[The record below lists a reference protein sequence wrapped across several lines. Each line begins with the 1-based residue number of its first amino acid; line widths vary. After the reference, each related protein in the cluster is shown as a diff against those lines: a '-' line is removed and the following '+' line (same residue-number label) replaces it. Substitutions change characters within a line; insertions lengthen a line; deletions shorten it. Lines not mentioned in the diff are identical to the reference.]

1 MRTRGPDNRF
11 EVRLGRIRSHSGHER
26 VTGFLKKVGRRGG
39 RSRLRSGRT
48 QSRTNAAS
56 FQRRVMVKVSIVRME
71 GRGIG
76 AQRQHLKYIQRDSA
90 APGDERGGLYDRD
103 GREVDI
109 KAFEAG
115 GKDDRHQFR
124 IIVSPEDSTRMS
136 DLSGFTRD
144 LMSEMKKDLG
154 TKLEWVAAD
163 HYDTGQPHT
172 HIVVRGKREDGT
184 DLVMSKDY
192 VSRGIRMRAQELVEI
207 ELGPVPQIEG
217 RERFARMVRQHRLTA
232 LDRQMMRGASDGVI
246 DVSAPARRGQVWRRQ
261 LERARLKYLEG
272 MGLADGLG
280 KGRWQLSSGAPETL
294 KRMGERGDIIKTM
307 HRAMANRGE
316 RRIDASSF
324 YDPSAETAKPV
335 TGKILM
341 TGVGDD
347 VADRGYMVLDT
358 LEGKTAY
365 VDIGPTSRLETLA
378 KHQIVTVIP
387 PSQEPRS
394 SDITIAR
401 IADGNDGRYAP
412 SLHMADDPSARPE
425 FVEAHVRRLESLRR
439 AGHAT
444 RHKDGSWSIPSD
456 YLARAGSYERSAALS
471 RPVQIESRSSLMLRE
486 MKSAI
491 GATWLDEQLMDD
503 SGARRT
509 AGFGAE
515 VETAKV
521 ARRQFLVQQGF
532 LSDVSAE
539 ITQTTLDEL
548 ANKDLSEAGRSLHE
562 RYGKSYS
569 IAPTSGQLRGTYRGA
584 IERPSGKFAIIERSK
599 DFTLVPWREVLERA
613 HGKSV
618 SGLIR
623 GKSISWRFGKDLGI
637 S

>member
-1 MRTRGPDNRF
+1 
-11 EVRLGRIRSHSGHER
+11 
-26 VTGFLKKVGRRGG
+26 
-39 RSRLRSGRT
+39 
-48 QSRTNAAS
+48 
-56 FQRRVMVKVSIVRME
+56 MVKVSIVRME

-103 GREVDI
+103 GRKVDI

-412 SLHMADDPSARPE
+412 SLHMADHPSARPE
-425 FVEAHVRRLESLRR
+425 FVEAHVRRLKSLRR

-584 IERPSGKFAIIERSK
+584 IERPSGKFAVSSGRKTLRSCPGEK
-599 DFTLVPWREVLERA
+599 CWNGRTVNPSADLFGGNRSLGGL
-613 HGKSV
+613 GKTSA
-618 SGLIR
+618 SHSRL
-623 GKSISWRFGKDLGI
+623 
-637 S
+637 

>member
-1 MRTRGPDNRF
+1 MATRGSDNRF
-11 EVRLGRIRSHSGHER
+11 EVRLGRIRSTSGHER
-26 VTGFLKKVGRRGG
+26 VTGFLKKVGRRAG
-39 RSRLRSGRT
+39 RARMRSGHTQRRT
-48 QSRTNAAS
+48 SGAN

-71 GRGIG
+71 GRGLG

-124 IIVSPEDSTRMS
+124 IIVSPEDSARLS

-144 LMSEMKKDLG
+144 LMSEMEKDLG

-172 HIVVRGKREDGT
+172 HIVVRGKRDDGT
-184 DLVMSKDY
+184 DLVMPKDY

-217 RERFARMVRQHRLTA
+217 RERFARMVRDHRLTA
-232 LDRQMMRGASDGVI
+232 LDRQMLRGASEGVI
-246 DVSAPARRGQVWRRQ
+246 DVSALARRGQVWRRQ

-272 MGLADGLG
+272 MGLADSLG

-307 HRAMANRGE
+307 HRAMVSRGAQ
-316 RRIDASSF
+316 RIDASSF
-324 YDPSAETAKPV
+324 YDPSVETAKPI

-358 LEGKTAY
+358 LDGKTAY
-365 VDIGPTSRLETLA
+365 VDIGPTARLNDLGR
-378 KHQIVTVIP
+378 HQIVTVTP
-387 PSQEPRS
+387 PAQEPRS
-394 SDITIAR
+394 SDVTIAR
-401 IADGNDGRYAP
+401 IAEANGGRYAP

-425 FVEAHVRRLESLRR
+425 FVEAHVRRLEALRR

-444 RHKDGSWSIPSD
+444 RHKDGSWSIPPD
-456 YLARAGSYERSAALS
+456 YLSRAGDYERSAALS
-471 RPVQIESRSSLMLRE
+471 RPVQIETRSSLRLAD
-486 MKSAI
+486 MKTAI
-491 GATWLDEQLMDD
+491 GATWLDEQLIDD
-503 SGARRT
+503 SGAGRT

-521 ARRQFLVQQGF
+521 ARRQFLVQQGV
-532 LSDVSAE
+532 LDVVSAE
-539 ITQTTLDEL
+539 VSQTTLDNL
-548 ANKDLSEAGRSLHE
+548 TNKDLSDAGSSLQE
-562 RYGKSYS
+562 RFGKSYS
-569 IAPTSGQLRGTYRGA
+569 LAPTSGQLRGTYRGA
-584 IERPSGKFAIIERSK
+584 IDRPSGKFAIIERSK

>member
-1 MRTRGPDNRF
+1 MVTRGPENRF
-11 EVRLGRIRSHSGHER
+11 EVRLGRMRSPPGHER
-26 VTGFLKKVGRRGG
+26 VTGFLKKVGRRSG
-39 RSRLRSGRT
+39 RMRMRSGRT
-48 QSRTNAAS
+48 QRRTSTAS

-90 APGDERGGLYDRD
+90 APSDERGGLYDRD
-103 GREVDI
+103 GREVDV
-109 KAFEAG
+109 KAFDAG

-124 IIVSPEDSTRMS
+124 IIVSPEDSTRLS

-144 LMSEMKKDLG
+144 LMSEMEKDLG

-184 DLVMSKDY
+184 DLVMPKDY

-232 LDRQMMRGASDGVI
+232 LDRQMMRGASDGMI

-261 LERARLKYLEG
+261 LERSRLKYLEG
-272 MGLADGLG
+272 LGLADSLG
-280 KGRWQLSSGAPETL
+280 KGRWQLVDGAPETL

-307 HRAMANRGE
+307 HRSMANRGE

-324 YDPSAETAKPV
+324 YDPSAETAKPI

-358 LEGKTAY
+358 LDGKTAY
-365 VDIGPTSRLETLA
+365 VDIGPTARLDDLA

-387 PSQEPRS
+387 PGQEPRT
-394 SDITIAR
+394 SDITIAG
-401 IADGNDGRYAP
+401 IADANNGRYAP
-412 SLHMADDPSARPE
+412 SLHMVADPTARPE
-425 FVEAHVRRLESLRR
+425 FVEAHVRRLEALRR

-444 RHKDGSWSIPSD
+444 RHKDGSWSIPPD
-456 YLARAGSYERSAALS
+456 YLDRAGRYERSAALS
-471 RPVQIESRSSLMLRE
+471 RPVQIETRSSMRLTD
-486 MKSAI
+486 MKTAI
-491 GATWLDEQLMDD
+491 GATWLDEQLMAD
-503 SGARRT
+503 SGASR
-509 AGFGAE
+509 ALGFGAE
-515 VETAKV
+515 VEGAKS
-521 ARRQFLVQQGF
+521 ARRLFLVQQGI
-532 LSDVSAE
+532 LHDASDRV
-539 ITQTTLDEL
+539 TQNTLDEL
-548 ANKDLSEAGRSLHE
+548 TNKDLREAGKSLSDKF
-562 RYGKSYS
+562 GKPYS
-569 IAPTSGQLRGTYRGA
+569 IPPISGRLQGTYRGA
-584 IERPSGKFAIIERSK
+584 VERSSGKFAIIERSK
-599 DFTLVPWREVLERA
+599 DFTLVPWRDVLERA
-613 HGKSV
+613 QGKSV

-623 GKSISWRFGKDLGI
+623 GKSISWRFGKGLGI

>member
-1 MRTRGPDNRF
+1 
-11 EVRLGRIRSHSGHER
+11 
-26 VTGFLKKVGRRGG
+26 
-39 RSRLRSGRT
+39 
-48 QSRTNAAS
+48 
-56 FQRRVMVKVSIVRME
+56 
-71 GRGIG
+71 
-76 AQRQHLKYIQRDSA
+76 
-90 APGDERGGLYDRD
+90 
-103 GREVDI
+103 
-109 KAFEAG
+109 
-115 GKDDRHQFR
+115 
-124 IIVSPEDSTRMS
+124 MS

-144 LMSEMKKDLG
+144 LMSEMEKDLG

-172 HIVVRGKREDGT
+172 HIVVRGKRDDGT
-184 DLVMSKDY
+184 DLMMPKDY

-207 ELGPVPQIEG
+207 ELGPVPEIEG

-335 TGKILM
+335 TGRILI

-365 VDIGPTSRLETLA
+365 VDIGSTARLETLA

-444 RHKDGSWSIPSD
+444 RHKDGSWSIPPD
-456 YLARAGSYERSAALS
+456 YLARAGAYERSAALS

-521 ARRQFLVQQGF
+521 ARRQFLVQQGV
-532 LSDVSAE
+532 LGDVSAE
-539 ITQTTLDEL
+539 ITQTTLDDL
-548 ANKDLSEAGRSLHE
+548 TNKDLSEAGRSLHQ

-569 IAPTSGQLRGTYRGA
+569 LAPTSGQLRGTYRGA
-584 IERPSGKFAIIERSK
+584 IQRPSGKFAIIERSK

-618 SGLIR
+618 SGFIR
-623 GKSISWRFGKDLGI
+623 GKSISWRIGKSLGI

>member
-1 MRTRGPDNRF
+1 MVTRGPENRF
-11 EVRLGRIRSHSGHER
+11 EVRLGRMRSPSGHER
-26 VTGFLKKVGRRGG
+26 VTGFLKKVSRRGG
-39 RSRLRSGRT
+39 RSRVRSGRT
-48 QSRTNAAS
+48 QRRTSAAS

-76 AQRQHLKYIQRDSA
+76 AQRQHLKYIQRDGA

-109 KAFEAG
+109 EAFEVG

-124 IIVSPEDSTRMS
+124 IIVSPEDSPRMS

-144 LMSEMKKDLG
+144 LMSEMEKDLG

-172 HIVVRGKREDGT
+172 HIVVRGKRDDGT
-184 DLVMSKDY
+184 DLVMPKDY

-217 RERFARMVRQHRLTA
+217 CERFARMVRQHRLTA
-232 LDRQMMRGASDGVI
+232 LDRQMLRGASDGVI
-246 DVSAPARRGQVWRRQ
+246 DMSAPVRRGQVWRRQ

-272 MGLADGLG
+272 MGLAESLG

-324 YDPSAETAKPV
+324 YDPSEEAAKPI

-341 TGVGDD
+341 MGVGDD
-347 VADRGYMVLDT
+347 VADRGYIVLDT
-358 LEGKTAY
+358 LDGKTAY
-365 VDIGPTSRLETLA
+365 VDIGPTARLETLA

-387 PSQEPRS
+387 PGQEPRQ
-394 SDITIAR
+394 SDITIAD
-401 IADGNDGRYAP
+401 IADANNGRYAP
-412 SLHMADDPSARPE
+412 SLHMAADATARPE
-425 FVEAHVRRLESLRR
+425 FVEAHVRRLEALRR

-444 RHKDGSWSIPSD
+444 RQRDGSWSIPPD
-456 YLARAGSYERSAALS
+456 YLSRAGSYERSAALS
-471 RPVQIESRSSLMLRE
+471 RPVQIESRSSLRLTD
-486 MKSAI
+486 MKTAI
-491 GATWLDEQLMDD
+491 GATWLDEQLIED
-503 SGARRT
+503 SGAGRA

-521 ARRQFLVQQGF
+521 ARRQFLVQQGI
-532 LSDVSAE
+532 LGDVRAE
-539 ITQTTLDEL
+539 LTQKTLDDL
-548 ANKDLSEAGRSLHE
+548 TKKDLHEAGKSLGDKF
-562 RYGKSYS
+562 GKPYS
-569 IAPTSGQLRGTYRGA
+569 LAPASGQLRGTYRGP

-613 HGKSV
+613 HGKTV

-623 GKSISWRFGKDLGI
+623 GKSISWRFGKSLTIG
-637 S
+637 

>member
-1 MRTRGPDNRF
+1 MVTRGPESRF
-11 EVRLGRIRSHSGHER
+11 EVRLGRMRSPSGHER
-26 VTGFLKKVGRRGG
+26 VTGFLKKIGRRSG
-39 RSRLRSGRT
+39 RVRMRSGRT
-48 QSRTNAAS
+48 QRHASTAS

-144 LMSEMKKDLG
+144 LISEMEKDLG

-172 HIVVRGKREDGT
+172 HIVVRGKRDDGT
-184 DLVMSKDY
+184 DLMMPKDY
-192 VSRGIRMRAQELVEI
+192 VSRGIRLRAQKLVEI
-207 ELGPVPQIEG
+207 ELGPVPEIEG

-232 LDRQMMRGASDGVI
+232 LDRQMLRGASEGVI

-294 KRMGERGDIIKTM
+294 KRMGERVDIIKTM
-307 HRAMANRGE
+307 HRAMANCDE

-335 TGKILM
+335 TGRILM

-365 VDIGPTSRLETLA
+365 VDIGPTSRLNDLA
-378 KHQIVTVIP
+378 KDQIVTVTP
-387 PSQEPRS
+387 PGQEPRT

-401 IADGNDGRYAP
+401 IADGNNGRYAP

-425 FVEAHVRRLESLRR
+425 FVGAHVRRLEALRR

-444 RHKDGSWSIPSD
+444 RHKDGSWSIPPD
-456 YLARAGSYERSAALS
+456 YLARAGAYERSAALS
-471 RPVQIESRSSLMLRE
+471 RPVQIVSRSSLMLRE

-521 ARRQFLVQQGF
+521 ARRQFLVQQGV
-532 LSDVSAE
+532 LGDVSAE
-539 ITQTTLDEL
+539 ITQTTLDDL
-548 ANKDLSEAGRSLHE
+548 TNKDLSEAGSSLHE

-569 IAPTSGQLRGTYRGA
+569 LAPTSGQLRGTYRGA

-623 GKSISWRFGKDLGI
+623 GKSISWRIGKSLGI

>member
-1 MRTRGPDNRF
+1 
-11 EVRLGRIRSHSGHER
+11 
-26 VTGFLKKVGRRGG
+26 
-39 RSRLRSGRT
+39 
-48 QSRTNAAS
+48 
-56 FQRRVMVKVSIVRME
+56 
-71 GRGIG
+71 
-76 AQRQHLKYIQRDSA
+76 
-90 APGDERGGLYDRD
+90 
-103 GREVDI
+103 
-109 KAFEAG
+109 
-115 GKDDRHQFR
+115 
-124 IIVSPEDSTRMS
+124 
-136 DLSGFTRD
+136 
-144 LMSEMKKDLG
+144 
-154 TKLEWVAAD
+154 
-163 HYDTGQPHT
+163 
-172 HIVVRGKREDGT
+172 
-184 DLVMSKDY
+184 
-192 VSRGIRMRAQELVEI
+192 
-207 ELGPVPQIEG
+207 
-217 RERFARMVRQHRLTA
+217 
-232 LDRQMMRGASDGVI
+232 
-246 DVSAPARRGQVWRRQ
+246 
-261 LERARLKYLEG
+261 

-335 TGKILM
+335 TGRILI

-365 VDIGPTSRLETLA
+365 VDIGSTARLETLA

-444 RHKDGSWSIPSD
+444 RHKDGSWSIPPD
-456 YLARAGSYERSAALS
+456 YLARAGAYERSAALS

-521 ARRQFLVQQGF
+521 ARRQFLVQQGV
-532 LSDVSAE
+532 LGDVSAE
-539 ITQTTLDEL
+539 ITQTTLDDL
-548 ANKDLSEAGRSLHE
+548 TNKDLSEAGRSLHQ

-569 IAPTSGQLRGTYRGA
+569 LAPTSGQLRGTYRGA
-584 IERPSGKFAIIERSK
+584 IQRPSGKFAIIERSK

-618 SGLIR
+618 SGFIR
-623 GKSISWRFGKDLGI
+623 GKSISWRIGKSLGI

>member
-26 VTGFLKKVGRRGG
+26 VTRFLKKVSRRGG
-39 RSRLRSGRT
+39 RSRVRSGRT
-48 QSRTNAAS
+48 QRRTSAAS

-103 GREVDI
+103 GREVDV

-124 IIVSPEDSTRMS
+124 IIVSPEDSNRLS

-144 LMSEMKKDLG
+144 LMSEMEKDLG

-172 HIVVRGKREDGT
+172 HIVVRGKRDDGT
-184 DLVMSKDY
+184 DLVMPKVY
-192 VSRGIRMRAQELVEI
+192 VSRGIRMRAQELIEI
-207 ELGPVPQIEG
+207 ELGPVPQVEG
-217 RERFARMVRQHRLTA
+217 RERFALMVRQHRLTA
-232 LDRQMMRGASDGVI
+232 LDSQMMRGVSDGII

-272 MGLADGLG
+272 IGLADGLG
-280 KGRWQLSSGAPETL
+280 KGRWQLADGAPETL

-307 HRAMANRGE
+307 HRAMASRGV

-324 YDPSAETAKPV
+324 YDPSAERAKPI

-347 VADRGYMVLDT
+347 VADRAYMVLDT

-365 VDIGPTSRLETLA
+365 VDIGPTPRLNDLI
-378 KHQIVTVIP
+378 KHQIVTVNP
-387 PSQEPRS
+387 PQREPRS
-394 SDITIAR
+394 SDVTIAR
-401 IADGNDGRYAP
+401 IAEANGGRYAP
-412 SLHMADDPSARPE
+412 TLHMGDDPSARPE
-425 FVEAHVRRLESLRR
+425 FVEAHVRRLEALRR

-444 RHKDGSWSIPSD
+444 RHKDGSWSIPPD

-471 RPVQIESRSSLMLRE
+471 RPVQIENRSSLMLRE

-521 ARRQFLVQQGF
+521 ARRQFLVQQGI
-532 LSDVSAE
+532 LGDVSAE
-539 ITQTTLDEL
+539 ITQTTLDDL
-548 ANKDLSEAGRSLHE
+548 TNKDLSEAGRSLHE

-569 IAPTSGQLRGTYRGA
+569 FAPTSGRLRGTYRGA

-599 DFTLVPWREVLERA
+599 DFTLVPWREVLGQA

>member
-1 MRTRGPDNRF
+1 MVTRGPENRF
-11 EVRLGRIRSHSGHER
+11 EVRLGRMRSPSGHER
-26 VTGFLKKVGRRGG
+26 VTGFVKKVGKRSG
-39 RSRLRSGRT
+39 RLRMRSGRT
-48 QSRTNAAS
+48 QRRASTAS

-90 APGDERGGLYDRD
+90 APCDERGGLYDRD

-144 LMSEMKKDLG
+144 LISEMEKDLG
-154 TKLEWVAAD
+154 TRLEWVAAD

-172 HIVVRGKREDGT
+172 HIVVRGKRDDGT
-184 DLVMSKDY
+184 DLMMPKDY

-217 RERFARMVRQHRLTA
+217 RERYARMVRQHRWTG
-232 LDRQMMRGASDGVI
+232 LDRDMMRGASEGII
-246 DVSAPARRGQVWRRQ
+246 DASNPARRGQLWRRQ
-261 LERARLKYLEG
+261 LVRARLKYLEG
-272 MGLADGLG
+272 MGLADSLG
-280 KGRWQLSSGAPETL
+280 KGRWQLADSAPETL

-316 RRIDASSF
+316 RRIDASSI
-324 YDPSAETAKPV
+324 YDPSAERAKPI

-347 VADRGYMVLDT
+347 IADRGYIVLDT
-358 LEGKTAY
+358 IEGKTAY
-365 VDIGPTSRLETLA
+365 VDIGPTARLGDLA

-387 PSQEPRS
+387 PTQEPRS
-394 SDITIAR
+394 SDFTIAR
-401 IADGNDGRYAP
+401 IAADNSGHYAP
-412 SLHMADDPSARPE
+412 SLHMADDPAARPE
-425 FVEAHVRRLESLRR
+425 FVEAHVRRLEALRR

-444 RHKDGSWSIPSD
+444 RHKDGSWSIPPD
-456 YLARAGSYERSAALS
+456 YLARAGEYERRSALS
-471 RPVQIESRSSLMLRE
+471 RPVQIETRSSLGLSD
-486 MKSAI
+486 MKTAI
-491 GATWLDEQLMDD
+491 GATWLDEQLMGD
-503 SGARRT
+503 SNERLMS
-509 AGFGAE
+509 GFGAE
-515 VETAKV
+515 VEAAKS
-521 ARRQFLVQQGF
+521 ARRQFLVEQGIIAGIRN
-532 LSDVSAE
+532 DV
-539 ITQTTLDEL
+539 TQASLDEL
-548 ANKDLSEAGRSLHE
+548 TRRDLFEAGNSLTD
-562 RYGKSYS
+562 RYGKPYS
-569 IAPTSGQLRGTYRGA
+569 PAPSSGRLNGTYRGVVD
-584 IERPSGKFAIIERSK
+584 RPSGKFAIIERSK

-623 GKSISWRFGKDLGI
+623 GKSISWRFGKGLGV

>member
-335 TGKILM
+335 TGRILM